1 MKVGVTG
8 ASGYVGKKVVKEL
21 QQNNHE
27 VFKFVR
33 RTVKNDDEIYWSPSK
48 QEIDTEKFEE
58 LDAII
63 HLAGES
69 IAPKD
74 LLGFLPFS
82 GGRWSKERKSRIYWS
97 RKWAADLFVSTY
109 VSTDNHPKIFITAS
123 GNDIYGDQGDQVV
136 TEETQFNRGQF
147 LQLVAEECWEEP
159 LYRLKQLG
167 VRVVAAR
174 AGIMLGKGN
183 VATDIF
189 TLITKLNISSP
200 IGKGTQYFSWVSI
213 NDVAKAYAFCLE
225 TKSIEGPVNITS
237 PEPLMQKDFAR
248 VIAKI
253 MNKAFF
259 FPPVPEALMK
269 LAVGWELGES
279 LGLNSIRAIPKK
291 LLAAGFEF
299 DYPTLETMKDDFK

>member
-21 QQNNHE
+21 EANNHQ

-33 RTVKNDDEIYWSPSK
+33 REIKTDSEIYWSPSK
-48 QEIDTEKFEE
+48 QEIDVTKFQE

-109 VSTDNHPKIFITAS
+109 QSVEKHPKIFITAS
-123 GNDIYGDQGDQVV
+123 GNDIYGDQGDKVV
-136 TEETQFNRGQF
+136 KEDTPFNKGQF

-159 LYRLKQLG
+159 LYELK
-167 VRVVAAR
+167 
-174 AGIMLGKGN
+174 N
-183 VATDIF
+183 
-189 TLITKLNISSP
+189 
-200 IGKGTQYFSWVSI
+200 
-213 NDVAKAYAFCLE
+213 
-225 TKSIEGPVNITS
+225 
-237 PEPLMQKDFAR
+237 
-248 VIAKI
+248 
-253 MNKAFF
+253 
-259 FPPVPEALMK
+259 
-269 LAVGWELGES
+269 
-279 LGLNSIRAIPKK
+279 
-291 LLAAGFEF
+291 
-299 DYPTLETMKDDFK
+299 

>member
-8 ASGYVGKKVVKEL
+8 ASGYVGKKVVREL
-21 QQNNHE
+21 ESNNHE
-27 VFKFVR
+27 VLKFVR
-33 RTVKNDDEIYWSPSK
+33 RPVKNENEIYWSPSN
-48 QEIDTEKFEE
+48 QEIDIDKFQE

-97 RKWAADLFVSTY
+97 RKWASDLFVSTY
-109 VSTDNHPKIFITAS
+109 KSTDNHPKIFITAS
-123 GNDIYGDQGDQVV
+123 GNDIYGDQGDRVV
-136 TEETQFNRGQF
+136 TEDTPFNKGQF

-159 LYRLKQLG
+159 LYELKKLG
-167 VRVVAAR
+167 VRVVSAR

-189 TLITKLNISSP
+189 TLITKLNIASP
-200 IGKGTQYFSWVSI
+200 IGKGTQYFSWVSV
-213 NDVAKAYAFCLE
+213 NDVARAYNFCLE
-225 TKSIEGPVNITS
+225 KDELEGPVNITS

-248 VIAKI
+248 IIAKV
-253 MNKAFF
+253 MNKAYF

-279 LGLNSIRAIPKK
+279 LGLNSIRAIPEK
-291 LLAAGFEF
+291 LLAAGFIF
-299 DYPTLETMKDDFK
+299 DYPTLETLKEEFV

>member
-8 ASGYVGKKVVKEL
+8 ASGYVGKKVVREL
-21 QQNNHE
+21 ESNNHE
-27 VFKFVR
+27 VLKFVR
-33 RTVKNDDEIYWSPSK
+33 RPVKNENEIYWSPSK
-48 QEIDTEKFEE
+48 QDIDIDKFQE

-82 GGRWSKERKSRIYWS
+82 GGRWSKERIYWS
-97 RKWAADLFVSTY
+97 RKWASDLFVSTY
-109 VSTDNHPKIFITAS
+109 KSTDNYPKIFITAS
-123 GNDIYGDQGDQVV
+123 GNDIYGDQGDRVV
-136 TEETQFNRGQF
+136 TEDTPFNKGQF

-159 LYRLKQLG
+159 LYELKKLG
-167 VRVVAAR
+167 VRVVSAR

-189 TLITKLNISSP
+189 TLITKLNIASP
-200 IGKGTQYFSWVSI
+200 IGKGTQYFSWVSV
-213 NDVAKAYAFCLE
+213 NDVARAYNFCLE
-225 TKSIEGPVNITS
+225 KDELEGPVNMTS

-248 VIAKI
+248 IIAKV
-253 MNKAFF
+253 MNKAYF

-279 LGLNSIRAIPKK
+279 LGLNSIRAIPEK
-291 LLAAGFEF
+291 LLAAGFIF
-299 DYPTLETMKDDFK
+299 DYPTLETLKEEFV

>member
-21 QQNNHE
+21 QNNSHE

-33 RTVKNDDEIYWSPSK
+33 RSVKNEHEIYWSPSK
-48 QEIDTEKFEE
+48 QEIDIKKFEE

-74 LLGFLPFS
+74 LLGFLPFA

-97 RKWAADLFVSTY
+97 RKWASDLFVSTFE
-109 VSTDNHPKIFITAS
+109 SAGNFPKIFITAS
-123 GNDIYGDQGDQVV
+123 GNDIYGDQGDKVV
-136 TEETQFNRGQF
+136 TEETTFNRGQF

-159 LYRLKQLG
+159 LYQIKKLG
-167 VRVVAAR
+167 VRVISAR

-189 TLITKLNISSP
+189 TLISKLNISSP
-200 IGKGTQYFSWVSI
+200 IGKGTQYFSWVSV
-213 NDVAKAYAFCLE
+213 NDVAKAYNFCLE
-225 TKSIEGPVNITS
+225 QNSMEGPVNITS
-237 PEPLMQKDFAR
+237 PQPLMQKDFAR
-248 VIAKI
+248 TIAKI
-253 MNKAFF
+253 MNKAYF
-259 FPPVPEALMK
+259 FPPVPEVLMK

-291 LLAAGFEF
+291 LLGAGFVF
-299 DYPTLETMKDDFK
+299 DFPTLDTMKKDFN